1 MWLWLDSIYDI
12 VRYMIMVL
20 LWDGEVC
27 DYVPSTRWW
36 GMWLHSIC
44 EMVRYV
50 IMFHLWDGE
59 VCDYVPSMR
68 WWGLCWEMD
77 DLHGT
82 LGYNG
87 QIGLRN
93 LGGISEWWLPN
104 IWCTHLTLETHRPHF
119 ATPNGLWD
127 YTFWSWE
134 LMDWYMLYP
143 YVTITSNCHPCGW
156 VRPST
161 PRRLGGIVGPCY
173 VSSVTISCVQCD
185 YQWCQV

>member
-1 MWLWLDSIYDI
+1 MRWLILLLGFICEIMWLWLDSIYDI
-12 VRYMIMVL
+12 VRYMIMVH

-44 EMVRYV
+44 EMVRNV

-59 VCDYVPSMR
+59 VCYYVPSMR

-119 ATPNGLWD
+119 ANGLI
-127 YTFWSWE
+127 
-134 LMDWYMLYP
+134 
-143 YVTITSNCHPCGW
+143 YVVSVCDDHFQLSSMWLSKTIDT
-156 VRPST
+156 
-161 PRRLGGIVGPCY
+161 
-173 VSSVTISCVQCD
+173 
-185 YQWCQV
+185 